1 MFADEEYQN
10 TEDSFQSA
18 NNDCPK
24 CKNCTLEEL
33 AILREIS
40 KNPSITQKE
49 LAEAIQYS
57 DPMSSEQLYPL
68 ESKIAAQCAEL
79 NEMVENHESEKA
91 ESRCDGILKLM
102 AERNRKC
109 AILK

>member
-33 AILREIS
+33 AILKEIAV
-40 KNPSITQKE
+40 NPYVTQIE
-49 LAEAIQYS
+49 LAA
-57 DPMSSEQLYPL
+57 
-68 ESKIAAQCAEL
+68 KIGVSVRTIKSRTVDMQTKGL
-79 NEMVENHESEKA
+79 IVRENG
-91 ESRCDGILKLM
+91 R
-102 AERNRKC
+102 RNGKW
-109 AILK
+109 III